1 LFNDWKAVG
10 MTELSRRRFL
20 AAASAGVVAASV
32 LPARQARAAS
42 ANERFRVGVIGCG
55 SQGHQH
61 FKSLAQVPN
70 AELVSVADIDQTR
83 LDQAIAETGA
93 RGVTDFRKILDDP
106 SIDGVTVVVPDHW
119 HVAAALMAL
128 DAGKHVYVEK
138 PGSKNFHEGELLL
151 KAASDS
157 KQVVQHGTQSRSC
170 KAFQQA
176 IDMLHNGLVGDV
188 IEARCW
194 NWQTRKSIGHE
205 RPSTPPPSVDYDTWV
220 GPAEW
225 MPFQKNRFH
234 YDWHWWYDFGTGDMG
249 NDGAHEIDYALW
261 GLGVQGNPTRVV
273 GSGGILVFDDDRQWP
288 DTQHVTLEYATE
300 NGPRLMTYE
309 QRLWSNSYPYNVDSG
324 AEFFGTK
331 GKMFISKRGKIE
343 VTDDKKQ
350 RVKVELDGSLQAQVS
365 DHMQN
370 WVDSAKD
377 GKQPNAPMEI
387 ATATTTAIHL
397 GNIATRLRR
406 SLEFDAEARQIKDDP
421 EANALLT
428 RKYRDGGH
436 WSTRL
441 LS

>member
-1 LFNDWKAVG
+1 
-10 MTELSRRRFL
+10 L
-20 AAASAGVVAASV
+20 AAASASVAASSLWPV
-32 LPARQARAAS
+32 SRAHASPAS
-42 ANERFRVGVIGCG
+42 ERFRVAVIGCG

-61 FKSLAQVPN
+61 FKALAQVPN
-70 AELVSVADIDQTR
+70 AEIVTVADVDQSR
-83 LDQAIAETGA
+83 LDQAAAETGA
-93 RGVTDFRKILDDP
+93 NGVNDFRRILDDP

-119 HVAAALMAL
+119 HVATALMAL

-138 PGSKNFHEGELLL
+138 PSCHNFHEGEFLLR
-151 KAASDS
+151 ASS
-157 KQVVQHGTQSRSC
+157 RSSRIVQHGTQSRSC

-176 IDMLHNGLVGDV
+176 IDMLHDGLVGDV

-194 NWQTRKSIGHE
+194 NWQTRKPIGHE
-205 RPSTPPPSVDYDTWV
+205 QPSPPPPSVDYDTWV

-234 YDWHWWYDFGTGDMG
+234 YDWHWWFNFGAGDMG
-249 NDGAHEIDYALW
+249 NDGVHEIDYALW
-261 GLGVQGNPTRVV
+261 GLGATGYPIRVV
-273 GSGGILVFDDDRQWP
+273 GSGGLFVFDDDRQWP
-288 DTQHVTLEYATE
+288 DTQQVTLEYATE
-300 NGPRLMTYE
+300 RGPRLLTYE

-350 RVKVELDGSLQAQVS
+350 RVKVGLDGSLKAEVA

-370 WVDSAKD
+370 WIDSAKA

-406 SLEFDAEARQIKDDP
+406 TIEFDAESRQIKNDP
-421 EANALLT
+421 EANSLLS
-428 RKYRDGGH
+428 RKYRAEGH
-436 WSTRL
+436 WSL
-441 LS
+441 QCLS